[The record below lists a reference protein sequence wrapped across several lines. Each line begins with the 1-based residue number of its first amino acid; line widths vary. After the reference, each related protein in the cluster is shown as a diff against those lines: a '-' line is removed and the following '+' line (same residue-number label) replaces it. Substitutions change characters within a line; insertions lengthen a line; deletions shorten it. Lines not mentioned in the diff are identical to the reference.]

1 LKQKDIL
8 EQNLVQFKE
17 EVKAKQEELDMEKSA
32 KTSFMTEIKENKE
45 QLQAAN
51 AILEQ
56 QIGTLKV

>member
-1 LKQKDIL
+1 LKQKYIL
-8 EQNLVQFKE
+8 EQNLVQFKG
-17 EVKAKQEELDMEKSA
+17 EVKAKQEELDLDKSA
-32 KTSFMTEIKENKE
+32 KTSFMTEMKENKE